1 MSTLAALRHFDFVE
15 TYPFLS
21 SSRKQQIMTD
31 WQQFYLNGFK
41 RRYLTPELYQHLILR
56 CDFSTH
62 SNLEAFWLTYFNA
75 EIDHLYRFISQF
87 GRRDRLSAES
97 GTTAWL
103 TSTYADINQAMCDAF
118 TPYYAAFG
126 QLLQDLTVQHQDF
139 VDRWTSFAREAG
151 VAPMEPPP
159 TYLVSENTRNMLS
172 YAVQLIMRYHQPLP
186 GLQQLMFH
194 PTESQ
199 ASFFYDVAF
208 ER

>member
-1 MSTLAALRHFDFVE
+1 MSTLTALRQFNFVE
-15 TYPFLS
+15 AHPLLS
-21 SSRKQQIMTD
+21 PSRKQQILTD
-31 WQQFYLNGFK
+31 WQHFYLSGFK
-41 RRYLTPELYQHLILR
+41 RRYLTLELYQHLIFR
-56 CDFSTH
+56 CDFSAH
-62 SNLEAFWLTYFNA
+62 SHLETFWSDYFNA
-75 EIDHLYRFISQF
+75 EVDQLDRFISQF

-199 ASFFYDVAF
+199 ASFFYDVAIA
-208 ER
+208 R